1 MEMIND
7 STKYFAEQEKLK
19 AMEQTKRDAGNTM
32 EAASVVN
39 NPNAFGAKTLNMNVA
54 DLKTGNMSSTFDLG
68 TTIAKYGGMYKEGGS
83 YTVSPEELQM
93 IMALGGDV
101 EFLD

>member
-1 MEMIND
+1 MM
-7 STKYFAEQEKLK
+7 T
-19 AMEQTKRDAGNTM
+19 
-32 EAASVVN
+32 VN
-39 NPNAFGAKTLNMNVA
+39 NNLANQGASMQH
-54 DLKTGNMSSTFDLG
+54 STFDLG
-68 TTIAKYGGMYKEGGS
+68 TTMARYGGSYKEGGT